1 MAPAGASAVV
11 PLYVRIVDK
20 ELAMMDF
27 QPRTALARIGRLFRP
42 RLACSFCGRTA
53 DQVER
58 LVAGASAHI
67 CDDCI
72 TKCLAVLEQHPAPER
87 PQAETTKADHA

>member
-1 MAPAGASAVV
+1 
-11 PLYVRIVDK
+11 
-20 ELAMMDF
+20 MMDF
-27 QPRTALARIGRLFRP
+27 QPSAALARIGRVFRP
-42 RLACSFCGRTA
+42 ALRCSFCGRGA

-72 TKCLAVLEQHPAPER
+72 TKCLAVLERHPAPARSEATEADR
-87 PQAETTKADHA
+87 PREYS